1 MFCSQMFYYRKANL
15 EKTVEKYNLIVASNS
30 TLSLGPG
37 YQDDSDDREVAFQ
50 AIRQAFRN
58 FY

>member
-1 MFCSQMFYYRKANL
+1 MFYCRKANL
-15 EKTVEKYNLIVASNS
+15 EKTVEKYNLIVASNA